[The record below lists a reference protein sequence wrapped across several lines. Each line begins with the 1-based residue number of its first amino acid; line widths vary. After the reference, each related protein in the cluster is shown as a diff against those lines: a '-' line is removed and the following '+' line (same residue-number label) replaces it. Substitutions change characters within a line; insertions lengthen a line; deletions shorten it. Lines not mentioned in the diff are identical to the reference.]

1 MSKLPLSDHD
11 FLEKA
16 LDVMFENIDD
26 ALKEIFKEI
35 MGSPLESLDV
45 NVNPTEFAMMV
56 YCQSVVFLDYALR
69 AQETYSLLTGNAE
82 KCKRDAEA
90 YLEEICS
97 RVKDIDSKQKA
108 FLDNLNTLK
117 KKSFH

>member
-35 MGSPLESLDV
+35 MGSPLSL
-45 NVNPTEFAMMV
+45 
-56 YCQSVVFLDYALR
+56 
-69 AQETYSLLTGNAE
+69 
-82 KCKRDAEA
+82 
-90 YLEEICS
+90 
-97 RVKDIDSKQKA
+97 
-108 FLDNLNTLK
+108 
-117 KKSFH
+117 